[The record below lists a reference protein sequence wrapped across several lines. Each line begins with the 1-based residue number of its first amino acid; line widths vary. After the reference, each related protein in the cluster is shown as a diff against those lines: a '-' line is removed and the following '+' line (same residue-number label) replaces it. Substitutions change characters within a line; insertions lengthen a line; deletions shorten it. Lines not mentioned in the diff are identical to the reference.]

1 MDSKSTSTSES
12 KPDPDTSKITRA
24 EFYNWKDK
32 TIGDPYTIWHDGL
45 YVEWMGS
52 LKGGAREEALIMLHR
67 GLEDGDSDCATAL
80 AAMGD
85 VSAAPKIRDKFSKS
99 GDREKV
105 VSTLAIHEL
114 VPDESLVN
122 KLIEVLKNRQP
133 CPSSYLD
140 GKTRM
145 DAALGLRNFS
155 GEAVEHAFLDAVE
168 HDPSYHVR
176 YHSYHGLV
184 SQCKIKLSSQEDQ
197 EIFKLIC
204 LSSGTSFDNKT
215 ITAEDQAKLSEAR
228 QRLEKHR
235 LEKYRLEKP
244 PEKSSCSYFH
254 E

>member
-12 KPDPDTSKITRA
+12 KPDPDTSKVTRD
-24 EFYNWKDK
+24 EFYNWKNK
-32 TIGDPYTIWHDGL
+32 TMGDPYTIWHDGL
-45 YVEWMGS
+45 DVKWMGS
-52 LKGGAREEALIMLHR
+52 LTGSKREEALVMLHR
-67 GLEDGDSDCATAL
+67 GLEDGDTDCATAL

-85 VSAAPKIRDKFSKS
+85 VSAAPKIRVKFSKS

-105 VSTLAIHEL
+105 ASTLALHEL
-114 VPDESLVN
+114 VPDESHVD

-133 CPSSYLD
+133 GQSSYLD
-140 GKTRM
+140 GMARM
-145 DAALGLRNFS
+145 NATLGLRNFS
-155 GEAVEHAFLDAVE
+155 DEKVEHALLDAVE

-176 YHSYHGLV
+176 YHSYYGLISRWKV
-184 SQCKIKLSSQEDQ
+184 KLSTEEDQ

-204 LSSGTSFDNKT
+204 LSSGTSFDNTT

-235 LEKYRLEKP
+235 PVLQ

-254 E
+254 Q